1 MKKTLILL
9 AGYPATGKSDLTDRI
24 IARHP
29 AEDFAV
35 TTPDE
40 VKEQMWDE
48 VGFDG
53 AQDKARLELKIWE
66 RYYANLEGFFKQGRQ
81 VISDYPFSDKQKA
94 TLDTLT
100 KEYGYQVVTVRLVGD
115 PRVIY
120 ARSLKRDLSPR
131 RHLGHLMNH
140 YHRGDVLEDRTKAD
154 ALVTLDVFL
163 DRCAH
168 KGYDRFCLG
177 NLVEV
182 DATDVSAIDYPPLL
196 DQIDLYLT
204 GETAAERM
212 HRLAGGCALTDAEL
226 AARIDYTLLKPTATW
241 PAVEAL
247 CAEAVRGGV
256 ASVCVAPSFVKRVHE
271 AYPDLPV
278 CTVVGFPLGYATT
291 ATKAAEAAGAVADGA
306 SEVDMVVNLGDV
318 KARDFDAVTADIRAV
333 REAVPDAV
341 LKVIV
346 ETCYLAQEEKP
357 ELCRCVS
364 EAGADFIKTST
375 GFGTSGAQV
384 EDIALFRA
392 YLDPRVKIK
401 AAGGIRTRDALAA
414 FATAGCDRIGCS
426 TPLEKLFG

>member
-24 IARHP
+24 ICRHP
-29 AEDFAV
+29 GEDFAV

-40 VKEQMWDE
+40 VKEQVWDE
-48 VGFDG
+48 VGFDD
-53 AQDKARLELKIWE
+53 AEDKARVELKVWE
-66 RYYANLEGFFKQGRQ
+66 IYYGNLEQFFAAGRP
-81 VISDYPFSDKQKA
+81 VISDYPFSDKQKS
-94 TLDTLT
+94 TLDALT
-100 KEYGYQVVTVRLVGD
+100 QKYGYQVVTVRLVGD

-140 YHRGDVLEDRTKAD
+140 YHKGDVLEDRSQAEG
-154 ALVTLDVFL
+154 LVTLEIFL
-163 DRCAH
+163 DRCKN

-196 DQIDLYLT
+196 DKIDEFLT
-204 GETAAERM
+204 GETPAERM
-212 HRLAGGCALTDAEL
+212 TRLAGESDLADDEL

-241 PAVEAL
+241 PAVKAL
-247 CAEAVRGGV
+247 CEEACAGGV
-256 ASVCVAPSFVKRVHE
+256 ASVCVPPSFVARVHK
-271 AYPDLPV
+271 AYPELPV
-278 CTVVGFPLGYATT
+278 CTVIGFPLGYATSE
-291 ATKAAEAAGAVADGA
+291 AKAAEAADAVAKGA

-375 GFGTSGAQV
+375 GFGTSGAQI
-384 EDIALFRA
+384 EDIWLFREH
-392 YLDPRVKIK
+392 LDPRVKIK
-401 AAGGIRTRDALAA
+401 AAGGIRNHDALKA
-414 FATAGCDRIGCS
+414 FAAAGCDRIGCS
-426 TPLEKLFG
+426 TKLDKLFG